1 MIMKKFYFPTL
12 LAIFFLSSFYSQG
25 QTYTSITS
33 NPTNLTFDD
42 PNFWLGHVAPPNP
55 CTGCT
60 IVVQTNVTMVQ
71 SGSSTGN
78 PNNTIFTGQTPAA
91 APVSIGSGV
100 TLGTKFQSDV
110 NGFVNGVR
118 FYKAAPMGNSH
129 IGLLYQLSP
138 TITLLG
144 QVNFT
149 NETASGWQDAQ
160 FSSPIPVNANV
171 NYMIAYFVP
180 ASDGFFEIDN
190 NYFTSALANGHLT
203 APQNSA
209 TFGANGQFETGN
221 SPTFPNLDPFAV
233 SGGTFSAVNQ
243 WVDVDFNPVNLN
255 DVVFNNSTI
264 KIIGVSTV
272 VNINTYVQLF
282 GSSLIVANN
291 PTDPVTLF
299 VNDQVDVDS
308 TTHSLVQIGNNF
320 SYIDATNIV
329 ANNPVIGPHVDFANL
344 GGPNVAG
351 IYSIISPPVGGFG
364 YSYILNAEGIG
375 FASSA
380 FNQYGINCTNGVGF
394 CAAGIINGPAITGSD
409 PAKLYGIIFGTS
421 VILPVQLVQFIATKN
436 DDGTVRVS
444 WATSQEENSAYYDVE
459 RSGDKATWSS
469 IGTVKAKGFSSTTSN
484 YFLTDKSPLSGIG
497 YYRLKMVDLD
507 GKFKYSP
514 TVTVTTDK
522 NSPPLV
528 IYSNPFYDQ
537 IRLKINVS
545 RPQNLMMTVSDMQ
558 GKTYIT
564 QSYQAQSGDNF
575 VNIQPSV
582 TSSGMYILRIQGDT
596 YNQTVKLE
604 KQ

>member
-1 MIMKKFYFPTL
+1 MKKFYIPTL
-12 LAIFFLSSFYSQG
+12 LAAFFLSSFYSQG

-42 PNFWLGHVAPPNP
+42 PNFWLGHVAPPSP
-55 CTGCT
+55 CIGCT
-60 IVVQTNVTMVQ
+60 IIIQSNVSMVQ
-71 SGSSTGN
+71 SGSSTAN
-78 PNNTIFTGQTPAA
+78 PSNTIFTGQTPTA
-91 APVSIGSGV
+91 APVSIGQGV
-100 TLGTKFQSDV
+100 TLGTKFQSDIK
-110 NGFVNGVR
+110 GFVTGVR
-118 FYKAAPMGNSH
+118 FYKNAFGSTLMGSSH

-149 NETASGWQDAQ
+149 NETASGWQDAK

-180 ASDGFFEIDN
+180 ASDGYFEIDN
-190 NYFTSALANGHLT
+190 NYFTSPVTNGHLT
-203 APQNSA
+203 SPQNSA

-221 SPTFPNLDPFAV
+221 SPTFPDLDPFVV

-272 VNINTYVQLF
+272 VNINTYVELF
-282 GSSLIVANN
+282 GSSIVVA
-291 PTDPVTLF
+291 TDPTTPAILF
-299 VNDQVDVDS
+299 VNDQLDVDS
-308 TTHSLVQIGNNF
+308 TTHSFIQIGNNF
-320 SYIDATNIV
+320 SYIN
-329 ANNPVIGPHVDFANL
+329 ANNDLGNTVIGPHPDFAN
-344 GGPNVAG
+344 GGIPDAG
-351 IYSIISPPVGGFG
+351 IYNIEAIDGQP
-364 YSYILNAEGIG
+364 YSLILNANGNGAALHG
-375 FASSA
+375 FAK
-380 FNQYGINCTNGVGF
+380 YTINCGGPAGCNSGV
-394 CAAGIINGPAITGSD
+394 INGPAITGSD
-409 PAKLYGIIFGTS
+409 PALVNGIIFGTS

-436 DDGTVRVS
+436 DDGSVKVS
-444 WATSQEENSAYYDVE
+444 WATAQEQNSDFYDVE
-459 RSGDKATWSS
+459 RSSDQTGWAS

-484 YFLTDKSPLSGIG
+484 YFLTDKSPLSGTG

-514 TVTVTTDK
+514 TVAVTTDK
-522 NSPPLV
+522 NSLPLV
-528 IYSNPFYDQ
+528 IYSNPFFDQ
-537 IRLKINVS
+537 IRLKINLS
-545 RPQNLMMTVSDMQ
+545 RPQNLTMTVSDMQ

-596 YNQTVKLE
+596 YSQTVKLE

>member
-1 MIMKKFYFPTL
+1 MKKFYIPTL
-12 LAIFFLSSFYSQG
+12 LAVFFLSSFYSQG

-42 PNFWLGHVAPPNP
+42 PNFWLGHVAPPTP

-60 IVVQTNVTMVQ
+60 ITIQTNVSMVQ
-71 SGSSTGN
+71 SGSSTAN
-78 PNNTIFTGQTPAA
+78 PNNTIFTGQTPTA
-91 APVSIGSGV
+91 APVSIGQGV
-100 TLGTKFQSDV
+100 TLGSKFQSDV

-149 NETASGWQDAQ
+149 NESASGWQDAK
-160 FSSPIPVNANV
+160 FTSPIPINANV

-180 ASDGFFEIDN
+180 AADGFFEIDN
-190 NYFTSALANGHLT
+190 NYFTSPVTNGHLT
-203 APQNSA
+203 SPQNSA
-209 TFGANGQFETGN
+209 TFGANGQYETGN
-221 SPTFPNLDPFAV
+221 SPTFPDLDPFVV

-264 KIIGVSTV
+264 KIIGPSTV
-272 VNINTYVQLF
+272 VSINSYVQLF
-282 GSSLIVANN
+282 GSSIVVANN
-291 PTDPVTLF
+291 PTDPVTLL
-299 VNDQVDVDS
+299 VNDQVDIDA
-308 TTHSLVQIGNNF
+308 TSLVQIGNPL
-320 SYIDATNIV
+320 SYIDANNGIS
-329 ANNPVIGPHVDFANL
+329 NPVIGPHADFANL
-344 GGPNVAG
+344 GGPNLAG
-351 IYSIISPPVGGFG
+351 IYSILTAPVGGFN
-364 YSYILNAEGIG
+364 YSYTLNSEGIG
-375 FASSA
+375 YATGGSS
-380 FNQYGINCTNGVGF
+380 FIQQYNINCPGPSPAGCVPGIVNG
-394 CAAGIINGPAITGSD
+394 ASITGTD
-409 PAKLYGIIFGTS
+409 ATLGVIFGST
-421 VILPVQLVQFIATKN
+421 ITLPVQLVQFLANKN
-436 DDGTVRVS
+436 DDGSVKVIWS
-444 WATSQEENSAYYDVE
+444 TSQEENSDFYDVE
-459 RSGDKATWSS
+459 RSSDQTGWAS

-514 TVTVTTDK
+514 TVAVTTD
-522 NSPPLV
+522 NNTLPLV
-528 IYSNPFYDQ
+528 IYSNPFFDQ
-537 IRLKINVS
+537 IRLKINLS

-582 TSSGMYILRIQGDT
+582 TASGMYILKIQGDT
-596 YNQTVKLE
+596 FNQTVKLE